1 MGRPRKPTNVLELT
15 GAFRKNPARAA
26 ERDDEPAADVPIGPA
41 PPHFDALQVEAYD
54 ELVRRAHR
62 GVLCDSDGV
71 AVEVGAVLLARL
83 RKAPDDFTAGEFGRL
98 QAILGTLGMTPADRS
113 KVSAIKP
120 REKANPYSE
129 FG

>member
-1 MGRPRKPTNVLELT
+1 MARPRKPSNVLELT

-26 ERDDEPAADVPIGPA
+26 EREGEPPAQVPIGPA
-41 PPHFDALQVEAYD
+41 PKHFSPEQVDAYD
-54 ELVRRAHR
+54 ELVRRAHA

-120 REKANPYSE
+120 REKQDPYAE